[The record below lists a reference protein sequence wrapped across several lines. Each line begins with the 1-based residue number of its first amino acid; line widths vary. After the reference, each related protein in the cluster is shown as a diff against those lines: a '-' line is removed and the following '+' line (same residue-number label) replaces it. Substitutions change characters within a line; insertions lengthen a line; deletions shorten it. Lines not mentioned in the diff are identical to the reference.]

1 MHWLIYVLLALFVV
15 VPAFIGWLILRAQK
29 ELDIPLSGL
38 LLVDRNED
46 EKTMVYL
53 QINVNPETLKD
64 GQTVKLKAKV
74 VDPDSQLKQARV

>member
-1 MHWLIYVLLALFVV
+1 MHWLVYVLFAVFILF
-15 VPAFIGWLILRAQK
+15 PAFVGWLILRAQK
-29 ELDIPLSGL
+29 ELDVPLSGL

>member
-1 MHWLIYVLLALFVV
+1 MHWLVYVLMGIFVV
-15 VPAFIGWLILRAQK
+15 IPAFVGWLILRAQK

-74 VDPDSQLKQARV
+74 VDPDSQLKQA

>member
-1 MHWLIYVLLALFVV
+1 MSWIYYVLFAMCIL

-74 VDPDSQLKQARV
+74 VEPESQLKQARV

>member
-1 MHWLIYVLLALFVV
+1 MHWLVYVLMGIFVV
-15 VPAFIGWLILRAQK
+15 ILAFVGWLILRAQK

-74 VDPDSQLKQARV
+74 VNPDSQLKQARV